1 MASKKHVDPLKAK
14 QKRQKI
20 IAAVLGV
27 LFVGVLAFQVPRV
40 MKMMKTPPNPHA
52 NDSVTTTTATGTP
65 SLAAPT
71 LGGAE
76 QPATTDP
83 TTGAPVAVSA
93 TPTVQ
98 DGQLTSFSR
107 FASKDPFNQQL
118 SDDKG
123 SSPPSSSSG
132 GTGSGSGSGSAGS
145 GSAGSGGTSS
155 APQIPSGSK
164 PQPGSAVISVNGTLY
179 TVATASDFPQAN
191 PLFHLVSVT
200 AHSAK
205 ISIAGGSYSSGA
217 PTVTLNENKP
227 VTLVNTADGT
237 RYTLILKPLGTGVP
251 GGSTSSRAGS
261 GTSSSGSGS
270 SGTTTTTPSSTTVTL
285 PSP

>member
-71 LGGAE
+71 LRGAE
-76 QPATTDP
+76 QPASTDP
-83 TTGAPVAVSA
+83 TTGAPVAVSN

-98 DGQLTSFSR
+98 DGQLASFSR

-123 SSPPSSSSG
+123 SSAPSSSSG
-132 GTGSGSGSGSAGS
+132 GSGSGSGSAGS
-145 GSAGSGGTSS
+145 GGTSS
-155 APQIPSGSK
+155 PPQVPSSSS
-164 PQPGSAVISVNGTLY
+164 PRPGSAVISVNGTLY

-217 PTVTLNENKP
+217 PTVTLKENKP

-251 GGSTSSRAGS
+251 GGSTASS

-270 SGTTTTTPSSTTVTL
+270 SGSTTTTPTSTTVTL

>member
-1 MASKKHVDPLKAK
+1 
-14 QKRQKI
+14 
-20 IAAVLGV
+20 
-27 LFVGVLAFQVPRV
+27 

-52 NDSVTTTTATGTP
+52 NAASPRRPRRGRL

-71 LGGAE
+71 LRGAE

-98 DGQLTSFSR
+98 DGQLASFSR

-123 SSPPSSSSG
+123 SSPSSSSSG
-132 GTGSGSGSGSAGS
+132 GAGS
-145 GSAGSGGTSS
+145 GSAGSA
-155 APQIPSGSK
+155 APAARAARRSVPSGSK

-217 PTVTLNENKP
+217 ATVTLKENKP

-251 GGSTSSRAGS
+251 GGSTSSSAGS

-270 SGTTTTTPSSTTVTL
+270 SGSGTTTTTPSSTTVTL